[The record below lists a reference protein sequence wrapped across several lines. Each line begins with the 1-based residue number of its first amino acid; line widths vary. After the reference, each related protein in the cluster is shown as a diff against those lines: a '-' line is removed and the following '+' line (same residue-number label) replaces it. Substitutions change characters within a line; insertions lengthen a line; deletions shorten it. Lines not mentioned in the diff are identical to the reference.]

1 MYFKYFRSNENSSFR
16 TEIQSM
22 NRDLRGKDQL
32 IGSEKE
38 RTDLHIDELNL
49 KITSQIDEINSKNE
63 TIEESQ
69 KKIVEL

>member
-1 MYFKYFRSNENSSFR
+1 
-16 TEIQSM
+16 M